1 MSTKANPKVVGA
13 FVVGAVVL
21 AVGGLVAFGGG
32 QFFKKT
38 VPMVMFFQGSVGGL
52 TAGSPVTF
60 DGVQI
65 GQVTRIGVIYD
76 PDKQEVSI
84 PVFIEYTRGI
94 VSVGVDE
101 RARFLDNVDRLI
113 KDGLRAQLV
122 SESMVTGQQSVQLS
136 FFNPK
141 KNPVHLTGLEP
152 NIIEIP
158 TVPSSIDRLKANI
171 TTFLTN
177 LNKVP
182 LDELAAKIDTVL
194 TTVNQTLTDADVLV
208 KHVDT
213 AVKPT
218 LDDVQQAVADARGV
232 LKNADGLV
240 LEATDRLALKQG
252 EPLQKVNE
260 TLDTY
265 RGLGQDLRG
274 QVGPIGA
281 EAQAMLKKL
290 TATLDQAYTL
300 VDTLQRDVARNPA
313 LLSEVTQTL
322 REFKSTAISIRA
334 LADFVRNNPNA
345 LLTGKH

>member
-21 AVGGLVAFGGG
+21 AVAAILAFGSF
-32 QFFKKT
+32 QFFKQT
-38 VPMVMFFQGSVGGL
+38 VPLVMFFQGSVGGL
-52 TAGSPVTF
+52 PA
-60 DGVQI
+60 GVQI

-76 PDKQEVSI
+76 PEKQEVSI
-84 PVFIEYTRGI
+84 PVFVEYTRGI
-94 VSVGVDE
+94 VSVGTE
-101 RARFLDNVDRLI
+101 RAKFLDNLKKLI
-113 KDGLRAQLV
+113 DDGLRAQLV

-152 NIIEIP
+152 KYIEIP
-158 TVPSSIDRLKANI
+158 TVPSSIDRLKVNI

-218 LDDVQQAVADARGV
+218 LDEVQQAVADARGV

-240 LEATDRLALKQG
+240 LEATDRLALKPG

-290 TATLDQAYTL
+290 TSTLDQAYAL